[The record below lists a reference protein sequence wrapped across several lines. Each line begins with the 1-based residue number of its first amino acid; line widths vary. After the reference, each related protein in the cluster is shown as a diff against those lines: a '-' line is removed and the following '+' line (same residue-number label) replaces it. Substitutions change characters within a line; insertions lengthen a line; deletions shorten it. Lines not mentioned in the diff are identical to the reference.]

1 MDRVKRI
8 LRYHRR
14 KLMTMDNVVGTG
26 MGYKIINGKTT
37 NQPAVL
43 VLVKKKLPES
53 KLRSRQVIPKML
65 NEVVTDVIE
74 VGEVRLLGQRTDK
87 ARPAMPGMSV
97 GHYKVTAGTF
107 GALVKDANTGEL
119 LILSNNHVL
128 ANASDGRDGKC
139 ALGDDIL
146 QPGAYDGGT
155 SSDVIARLHRFVPII
170 KNTTVARCS
179 LAQGVEN
186 VVNSVLK
193 YVKPNYKL
201 KFIKT
206 SSSHNMVDAA
216 LAKPLKPEYVT
227 GKIFDLGELKGT
239 VQPAIGMQVK
249 KSGRTSGITS
259 SEVKALDVVLKVM
272 LGEGEEATFYEQ
284 ILTGPMAQPGDS
296 GSIVVDDNMRVV
308 GLLFAGSDQSTIIN
322 PILNVMKLLKIT
334 F

>member
-1 MDRVKRI
+1 
-8 LRYHRR
+8 
-14 KLMTMDNVVGTG
+14 MDNVVGTG
-26 MGYKIINGKTT
+26 LGYKIVNGKTT
-37 NQPAVL
+37 NQPAVI
-43 VLVKKKLPES
+43 VLVKKKLPEN
-53 KLRSRQVIPKML
+53 KLRSKQIIPKML

-74 VGEVRLLGQRTDK
+74 VGEVKLLVQRTDK

-155 SSDVIARLHRFVPII
+155 SSDVIARLERFVPIA
-170 KNTTVARCS
+170 KNTTPARCS
-179 LAQGVEN
+179 IAQGIEN
-186 VVNSVLK
+186 CVNGVLK
-193 YVKPNYKL
+193 YIKPGYRL
-201 KFIKT
+201 KFVKT
-206 SSSHNMVDAA
+206 GSAHNLVDAA
-216 LAKPLKPEYVT
+216 VAKPIKPEYVT
-227 GKIFDLGELKGT
+227 SKIFDLGELKGT

-259 SEVKALDVVLKVM
+259 SEIKALDVVLRVM

-322 PILNVMKLLKIT
+322 PITNVMKLLKIT